1 MKAAG
6 FSISHHIERK
16 SAKGEKTTAGEK
28 DFDSE
33 VVDDI
38 MKFEDSP

>member
-1 MKAAG
+1 MWITKAVS
-6 FSISHHIERK
+6 FSIPQHIERK
-16 SAKGEKTTAGEK
+16 E